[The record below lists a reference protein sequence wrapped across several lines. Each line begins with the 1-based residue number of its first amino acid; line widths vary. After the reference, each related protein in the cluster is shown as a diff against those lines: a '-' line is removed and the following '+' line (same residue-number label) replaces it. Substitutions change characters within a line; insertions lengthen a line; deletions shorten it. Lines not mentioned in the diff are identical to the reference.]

1 MPKGYWVAKANIL
14 DDERLLKYG
23 KQAEIAIEKFGGKF
37 LVRGGQHETK
47 EGIDFSRN
55 VVVEFDSYETALA
68 AYSSSEYK
76 EALTLL
82 EGSSRSIKK
91 CFIIFCCSLVGFAVP
106 MSINR

>member
-1 MPKGYWVAKANIL
+1 MKKGYWVCIYEKIYS
-14 DDERLLKYG
+14 EEKLKEY
-23 KQAEIAIEKFGGKF
+23 AIKSKLAVEKFSGKF

-82 EGSSRSIKK
+82 EGGADRMY
-91 CFIIFCCSLVGFAVP
+91 AVVEGYE
-106 MSINR
+106 